1 MLKKKILISL
11 VIIQGLLIIA
21 GIIAIIFG
29 VFYKMSNNDN
39 KTIIMNKNIG
49 LNDVYLINENQY
61 QQKLIKDN
69 KAIFQIVDIEM
80 NKVLKEANEIS
91 QYAPRILSLTINP
104 EKIGALIGPGGKN
117 IKKIIEDTEC
127 EVNVDDDGL
136 VSSPCKHNTC
146 RYKPIKSTH
155 TQFLLSHAK
164 YFYVSPF

>member
-61 QQKLIKDN
+61 QQKLVKDN
-69 KAIFQIVDIEM
+69 KAFFQIVDIET
-80 NKVLKEANEIS
+80 NKVLKEIV
-91 QYAPRILSLTINP
+91 I
-104 EKIGALIGPGGKN
+104 EK
-117 IKKIIEDTEC
+117 D
-127 EVNVDDDGL
+127 
-136 VSSPCKHNTC
+136 
-146 RYKPIKSTH
+146 
-155 TQFLLSHAK
+155 
-164 YFYVSPF
+164 

>member
-61 QQKLIKDN
+61 QQKLLIDN
-69 KAIFQIVDIEM
+69 KAIFQIVDIET
-80 NKVLKEANEIS
+80 NTILKEIV
-91 QYAPRILSLTINP
+91 I
-104 EKIGALIGPGGKN
+104 EK
-117 IKKIIEDTEC
+117 D
-127 EVNVDDDGL
+127 
-136 VSSPCKHNTC
+136 
-146 RYKPIKSTH
+146 
-155 TQFLLSHAK
+155 
-164 YFYVSPF
+164 

>member
-61 QQKLIKDN
+61 QQKLVKDN
-69 KAIFQIVDIEM
+69 KAIFQIVDIET
-80 NKVLKEANEIS
+80 NSVLKEIV
-91 QYAPRILSLTINP
+91 I
-104 EKIGALIGPGGKN
+104 EK
-117 IKKIIEDTEC
+117 D
-127 EVNVDDDGL
+127 
-136 VSSPCKHNTC
+136 
-146 RYKPIKSTH
+146 
-155 TQFLLSHAK
+155 
-164 YFYVSPF
+164 